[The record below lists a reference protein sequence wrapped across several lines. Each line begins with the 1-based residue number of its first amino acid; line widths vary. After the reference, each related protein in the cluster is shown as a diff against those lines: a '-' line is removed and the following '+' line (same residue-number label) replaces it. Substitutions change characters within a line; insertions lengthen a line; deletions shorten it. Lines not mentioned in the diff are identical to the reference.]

1 MHRLPGYGVSLVH
14 TMSMTGA
21 VDDLD
26 GRLLELLD
34 QDPHIGVLG
43 ASRSLG
49 VARGT
54 VQARLDKMV
63 ARGVIASFA
72 PVVDPAAVGYPVMAF
87 TTLEIRQGTGGGP
100 VVEHV
105 AQIPEVLEAHTITGS
120 GDLMLR
126 VVAHDNAHLQEVIDL
141 VVGHPLVDRSSTLIA
156 LSTRIPYRTMPLVR
170 RSGGGSGAGA
180 GPGED
185 GPTEDLRGSDRT

>member
-1 MHRLPGYGVSLVH
+1 MPYLCAGMVDNVPMRPV
-14 TMSMTGA
+14 

-26 GRLLELLD
+26 ARLLELLD
-34 QDPHIGVLG
+34 QDPHVGVLG
-43 ASRSLG
+43 ASRALG

-63 ARGVIASFA
+63 ERGVIRSFA
-72 PVVDPAAVGYPVMAF
+72 PSVDPAALGYPVTAF

-105 AQIPEVLEAHTITGS
+105 SQIPEVLEAHTITGS

-126 VVAHDNAHLQEVIDL
+126 MVARDNAHLQEVIDL
-141 VVGHPLVDRSSTLIA
+141 VVAHPLVDRSATLIA
-156 LSTRIPYRTMPLVR
+156 LSTRVPYRTMPLVR
-170 RSGGGSGAGA
+170 RAHQA
-180 GPGED
+180 
-185 GPTEDLRGSDRT
+185 

>member
-1 MHRLPGYGVSLVH
+1 
-14 TMSMTGA
+14 MTRA

-26 GRLLELLD
+26 VRLLELLD
-34 QDPHIGVLG
+34 EDPHIGVLG
-43 ASRSLG
+43 ASRTLG

-63 ARGVIASFA
+63 ERGVIASFA
-72 PVVDPAAVGYPVMAF
+72 PSVDPGALGYPVMAF

-105 AQIPEVLEAHTITGS
+105 SQIPEVLEAHTITGS

-126 VVAHDNAHLQEVIDL
+126 VVARDNAHLQEVID
-141 VVGHPLVDRSSTLIA
+141 VVVAHPQVDRSATLIA

-170 RSGGGSGAGA
+170 DA
-180 GPGED
+180 D
-185 GPTEDLRGSDRT
+185 GTDRRTV

>member
-1 MHRLPGYGVSLVH
+1 MHRLLRYVAALVH
-14 TMSMTGA
+14 TVSMAET
-21 VDDLD
+21 VDELD
-26 GRLLELLD
+26 ARLLDLLD

-43 ASRSLG
+43 ASRALG

-54 VQARLDKMV
+54 AQARLDKMV
-63 ARGVIASFA
+63 RRGVIRSFA
-72 PVVDPAAVGYPVMAF
+72 PSVDPAALGYPVMAF

-105 AQIPEVLEAHTITGS
+105 SQIPEVLEAHTITGS

-141 VVGHPLVDRSSTLIA
+141 VVAHPLVDRSSTLIA
-156 LSTRIPYRTMPLVR
+156 LSTRVPHRTMPLVR
-170 RSGGGSGAGA
+170 RAT
-180 GPGED
+180 GEPSHD
-185 GPTEDLRGSDRT
+185 PPA

>member
-1 MHRLPGYGVSLVH
+1 MSGKGYVVQGTL
-14 TMSMTGA
+14 A
-21 VDDLD
+21 WVDDLSTLGAD
-26 GRLLELLD
+26 PLGILHTVTMTNPVDELDARLLTLLEEE
-34 QDPHIGVLG
+34 PHVGVLG
-43 ASRSLG
+43 ASRVLG

-72 PVVDPAAVGYPVMAF
+72 PSVDPAALGYPVMAF

-105 AQIPEVLEAHTITGS
+105 SQIPEVLEAHTITGS

-156 LSTRIPYRTMPLVR
+156 LSTRVPYRTMPLVR
-170 RSGGGSGAGA
+170 RG
-180 GPGED
+180 D
-185 GPTEDLRGSDRT
+185 GR